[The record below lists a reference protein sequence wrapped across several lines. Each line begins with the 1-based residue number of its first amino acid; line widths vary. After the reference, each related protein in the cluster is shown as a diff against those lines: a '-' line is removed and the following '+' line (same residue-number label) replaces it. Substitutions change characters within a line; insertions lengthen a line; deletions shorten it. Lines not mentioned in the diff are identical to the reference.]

1 MESTPRTLILSERPA
16 PRMQWKRPIPTSGV
30 AIVGKT
36 PDGRYEIVTKF
47 GPIAK
52 YRLRFDVDVADHHD
66 VVECP
71 LPSRGDAFYFAG
83 KLVLD
88 WRVTDAAV
96 VVERRI
102 NDGLEL
108 CRARLLERLRQIS
121 RGFDIEACALAEA
134 AINRTL
140 GVAPITLPEG
150 ITVHRFSARLSMDDA
165 TIESIHELRSA
176 QHGSSLAAVQ
186 SSGAQ
191 GVQDIEQEGELHRQH
206 QRLEAIQ
213 AAMRGNYTLAAIHL
227 SRHPDDTG
235 SLINMIRSDYQAN
248 DERRDRMILELLKQ
262 GQIQDI
268 DTEGLNSALLSA
280 AADSYQSGPPRA
292 IGLPPPT
299 ALPSALTSSSSTTP
313 QPVVLPAAA
322 PPAAADN
329 GQQSS
334 SSGVVGWRRLPTR
347 PSDDAHDQG

>member
-1 MESTPRTLILSERPA
+1 MTETPRNLILSEEPA
-16 PRMQWKRPIPTSGV
+16 HRMQWKRPIPTSGV

-47 GPIAK
+47 GVIAK
-52 YRLRFDVDVADHHD
+52 YRLRFEVDIADHHD

-71 LPSRGDAFYFAG
+71 LPSRGDAFSFAG
-83 KLVLD
+83 TLVLD

-108 CRARLLERLRQIS
+108 CRARLLEQLRQIS
-121 RGFDIEACALAEA
+121 RGFDIKECALAEA
-134 AINRTL
+134 AINRAL

-150 ITVHRFSARLSMDDA
+150 ITVHRFSAQLSMDDT
-165 TIESIHELRSA
+165 TIESIHELRSV
-176 QHGSSLAAVQ
+176 QHRGSLNAVQ

-191 GVQDIEQEGELHRQH
+191 EVWNIELEGDLHRQH
-206 QRLEAIQ
+206 QRMEAIQ

-299 ALPSALTSSSSTTP
+299 ALPSALPSSSSTTH
-313 QPVVLPAAA
+313 QLVA

-347 PSDDAHDQG
+347 PNDDAHDQG